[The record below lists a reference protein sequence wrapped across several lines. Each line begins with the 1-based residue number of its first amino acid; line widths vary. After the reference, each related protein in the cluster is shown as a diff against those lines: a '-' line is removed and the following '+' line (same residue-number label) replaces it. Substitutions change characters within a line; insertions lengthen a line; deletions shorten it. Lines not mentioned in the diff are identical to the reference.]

1 MMASN
6 ESEVCYHPETFF
18 ICRRLQKN
26 TLMYTQFFGLSEH
39 PFSISPNPKYLYM
52 SERHGEALAHL
63 NYGLQDGGGFVL
75 LTGEVGTGKT
85 TVSRCLLQQLPAD
98 TEIAYILNP
107 SLTERDLLAAICD
120 EFQLPYGEEASL
132 KQLFDLIRDHLLANL
147 AAGKRSVVLVDEAQH
162 LLPGVLE
169 QLRLLTNLETDEKK
183 LLQVVL
189 IGQPELQQM
198 LRQPLLRQLAQ
209 RITARYHLLPLSRQ
223 DVDAYVRFRLQVA
236 GCVQPIF
243 TPKAIQTLHR
253 LSGGIPR
260 LINLICDR
268 ALIAAFAR
276 GSHKI
281 VHGDISQSAYEVSG
295 IRDEG
300 TWQSGL
306 LVALAGALLV
316 ATGWWGWQWFGVFPT
331 RPLVK
336 VEVPVKVD
344 DTPEQQEQLTRAI
357 NQALDPGVAM
367 QNLYRVW
374 GYQTELEESTCDDA
388 PRAGLRCQ
396 EGEASL
402 AQLQALQH
410 PALISLTDETGGL
423 YYATLVSLGPD
434 KASLLIGNQSWQV
447 DRQWLSDAW
456 GGSYTLLWRMPKGGV
471 TLIGS
476 NAGATQVQWLDNALS
491 RAMQQPDRKVSR
503 FDATLK
509 NKLQQFQREQGLTPD
524 GIAGS
529 NTLLRLN
536 VVAGEPMPRL
546 EDESLRASTPVDL
559 DAVVDDA
566 MDPLVEEAS

>member
-85 TVSRCLLQQLPAD
+85 TVSRCLLQQLPAE

-120 EFQLPYGEEASL
+120 EFQLPYPEDAWI
-132 KQLFDLIRDHLLANL
+132 KRLFDLIRDHLLANL

-169 QLRLLTNLETDEKK
+169 QLRLLTNLETDERK

-209 RITARYHLLPLSRQ
+209 RITARYHLLPLSHS

-243 TPKAIQTLHR
+243 TPRAIKTLHR

-260 LINLICDR
+260 FINLICDR

-276 GSHKI
+276 GSYKI
-281 VHGDISQSAYEVSG
+281 VHSDISQAAFEVNG
-295 IRDEG
+295 VRDEG
-300 TWQSGL
+300 SWASGL
-306 LVALAGALLV
+306 MVTLAGALLV
-316 ATGWWGWQWFGVFPT
+316 AAGWWGWQFFGVFPT
-331 RPLVK
+331 RPVVK
-336 VEVPVKVD
+336 VEVPVTID
-344 DTPEQQEQLTRAI
+344 ETAEQQEQLTEAI
-357 NQALDPGVAM
+357 NQAIDPDSAM

-374 GYQTELEESTCDDA
+374 GYEPEPFEATCDNA

-402 AQLQALQH
+402 DELLALQY
-410 PALISLTDETGGL
+410 PAMITLTDQTGSL
-423 YYATLVSLGPD
+423 YYATLVNLGPS
-434 KASLLIGNQSWQV
+434 KASLMIGDQSWQV
-447 DRQWLSDAW
+447 DRQWLSDNW

-471 TLIGS
+471 SLIAS
-476 NAGATQVQWLDNALS
+476 NAGQTQIQWLDNALS
-491 RAMQQPDRKVSR
+491 RALQQPERKVRR
-503 FDATLK
+503 FDGELK
-509 NKLQQFQREQGLTPD
+509 NKLQQFQRDQGLTPD

-536 VVAGEPMPRL
+536 ALSGEPMPRL
-546 EDESLRASTPVDL
+546 E
-559 DAVVDDA
+559 
-566 MDPLVEEAS
+566 EAS

>member
-1 MMASN
+1 
-6 ESEVCYHPETFF
+6 
-18 ICRRLQKN
+18 
-26 TLMYTQFFGLSEH
+26 MYIQFFGLSEH

-85 TVSRCLLQQLPAD
+85 TVSRCLLQQLPAE

-120 EFQLPYGEEASL
+120 EFQLPYPKDAEIKL
-132 KQLFDLIRDHLLANL
+132 LFDLIRDHLLANL

-209 RITARYHLLPLSRQ
+209 RITARYHLLPLSHN

-243 TPKAIQTLHR
+243 TPRAIKTLHR

-260 LINLICDR
+260 MINLICDR
-268 ALIAAFAR
+268 ALLAAFAR
-276 GSHKI
+276 GSYKI
-281 VHGDISQSAYEVSG
+281 VHGDISQAAFEVSG

-300 TWQSGL
+300 SWVSSLAVT
-306 LVALAGALLV
+306 LAGALLV
-316 ATGWWGWQWFGVFPT
+316 AAGWWGWQFIGVFPA
-331 RPLVK
+331 RPVVQ
-336 VEVPVKVD
+336 VEVPVTID
-344 DTPEQQEQLTRAI
+344 ETDEQQEQLTEAI
-357 NQALDPGVAM
+357 NQAIEPENAM

-374 GYQTELEESTCDDA
+374 GYEPDPLDATCDNA
-388 PRAGLRCQ
+388 SRAGLRCQ

-402 AQLQALQH
+402 DELRTLQY
-410 PALISLTDETGGL
+410 PAMITLTDQTGGL
-423 YYATLVSLGPD
+423 YYATLVNLGPG
-434 KASLLIGNQSWQV
+434 KANLMIGSQSWQV
-447 DRQWLSDAW
+447 DRQWLKDNW

-471 TLIGS
+471 SIIAG
-476 NAGATQVQWLDNALS
+476 NAGQAQIQWLDNALS
-491 RAMQQPDRKVSR
+491 RALQQPERKVRR
-503 FDATLK
+503 FDDELK
-509 NKLQQFQREQGLTPD
+509 NKLLQFQRDQGLTPD

-536 VVAGEPMPRL
+536 ALSGETMPRL
-546 EDESLRASTPVDL
+546 E
-559 DAVVDDA
+559 
-566 MDPLVEEAS
+566 EAS

>member
-1 MMASN
+1 
-6 ESEVCYHPETFF
+6 
-18 ICRRLQKN
+18 
-26 TLMYTQFFGLSEH
+26 MYTQFFGLSEP

-63 NYGLQDGGGFVL
+63 SYGLQDGGGFVL

-85 TVSRCLLQQLPAD
+85 TVSRCLLQQLPPE

-120 EFQLPYGEEASL
+120 EYQLPYADEASL

-169 QLRLLTNLETDEKK
+169 QLRLLTNLETDDKK

-236 GCVQPIF
+236 GCIQPLF
-243 TPKAIQTLHR
+243 TPRAIQTLHR

-300 TWQSGL
+300 SWQSGL
-306 LVALAGALLV
+306 AVTLGGALLV
-316 ATGWWGWQWFGVFPT
+316 AAGWWGWQFFGIFPE
-331 RPLVK
+331 RPLIK
-336 VEVPVKVD
+336 VEVPVKID
-344 DTPEQQEQLTRAI
+344 DTLEQQEQLTRAI
-357 NQALDPGVAM
+357 NQALEPDVAM
-367 QNLYRVW
+367 QNLYKVW
-374 GYQTELEESTCDDA
+374 GYQTELEEATCDNA

-396 EGEASL
+396 EGEATL
-402 AQLQALQH
+402 AQLQALQY
-410 PALISLTDETGGL
+410 PALISLTDETGGI
-423 YYATLVSLGPD
+423 YYATLVSLGAD

-456 GGSYTLLWRMPKGGV
+456 GGSYTLLWRMPKGNV
-471 TLIGS
+471 TLIGN
-476 NAGATQVQWLDNALS
+476 NAGATQVQWLDNALN

-503 FDATLK
+503 FDATLR
-509 NKLQQFQREQGLTPD
+509 NKLLQFQRDQGLTPD

-536 VVAGEPMPRL
+536 ALSGEPMPRL

-559 DAVVDDA
+559 DTVADDA
-566 MDPLVEEAS
+566 MDPQVEEAS

>member
-1 MMASN
+1 MPQTPK
-6 ESEVCYHPETFF
+6 VQPEG
-18 ICRRLQKN
+18 
-26 TLMYTQFFGLSEH
+26 MLS
-39 PFSISPNPKYLYM
+39 PA
-52 SERHGEALAHL
+52 ERE
-63 NYGLQDGGGFVL
+63 
-75 LTGEVGTGKT
+75 
-85 TVSRCLLQQLPAD
+85 TVSAISILGRDKRTLNRNWGPAQAFLLEAAARDPQV
-98 TEIAYILNP
+98 
-107 SLTERDLLAAICD
+107 ERI
-120 EFQLPYGEEASL
+120 F
-132 KQLFDLIRDHLLANL
+132 
-147 AAGKRSVVLVDEAQH
+147 
-162 LLPGVLE
+162 
-169 QLRLLTNLETDEKK
+169 
-183 LLQVVL
+183 
-189 IGQPELQQM
+189 
-198 LRQPLLRQLAQ
+198 
-209 RITARYHLLPLSRQ
+209 ITAPAKLALCA
-223 DVDAYVRFRLQVA
+223 DAGPGDAAWLRKVRPWWGHDDHMHVRLNCPRGVA

-243 TPKAIQTLHR
+243 TPRAIQTLHR

-300 TWQSGL
+300 SWQSGL
-306 LVALAGALLV
+306 TVALVGALLV
-316 ATGWWGWQWFGVFPT
+316 ATGWWGWQFFGFFPA

-344 DTPEQQEQLTRAI
+344 DTPEQQAQLTRAI
-357 NQALDPGVAM
+357 NQALEPDVAM
-367 QNLYRVW
+367 QNLYKVW
-374 GYQTELEESTCDDA
+374 GYQAELEEATCDNA

-402 AQLQALQH
+402 AQLQALQY

-423 YYATLVSLGPD
+423 YYATLVSLGAD

-456 GGSYTLLWRMPKGGV
+456 GGSYTLLWRMPRGNV
-471 TLIGS
+471 PLIAS
-476 NAGATQVQWLDNALS
+476 NAGAAQVQWLDNALS

-536 VVAGEPMPRL
+536 VASGEPMPRL

-559 DAVVDDA
+559 DSVADDET
-566 MDPLVEEAS
+566 DPMVEEAS

>member
-1 MMASN
+1 
-6 ESEVCYHPETFF
+6 
-18 ICRRLQKN
+18 
-26 TLMYTQFFGLSEH
+26 MYTQFFGLSEP

-63 NYGLQDGGGFVL
+63 SYGLQDGGGFVL

-85 TVSRCLLQQLPAD
+85 TVSRCLLQQLPPE

-120 EFQLPYGEEASL
+120 EYQLPYADEASL

-169 QLRLLTNLETDEKK
+169 QLRLLTNLETDDKK

-236 GCVQPIF
+236 GCIQPLF
-243 TPKAIQTLHR
+243 TPRAIQTLHR

-300 TWQSGL
+300 SWQSGL
-306 LVALAGALLV
+306 AVTLGGALLV
-316 ATGWWGWQWFGVFPT
+316 AAGWWGWQFFGIFPE
-331 RPLVK
+331 RPLIK
-336 VEVPVKVD
+336 VEVPVKID
-344 DTPEQQEQLTRAI
+344 DTLEQQEQLTRAI
-357 NQALDPGVAM
+357 NQALEPDVAM
-367 QNLYRVW
+367 QNLYKVW
-374 GYQTELEESTCDDA
+374 GYQTELEEATCDNA

-396 EGEASL
+396 EGEATL
-402 AQLQALQH
+402 AQLQALQY
-410 PALISLTDETGGL
+410 PALISLTDETGGI
-423 YYATLVSLGPD
+423 YYATLVSLGAD

-456 GGSYTLLWRMPKGGV
+456 GGSYTLLWRMPKGNV
-471 TLIGS
+471 TLIGN
-476 NAGATQVQWLDNALS
+476 NAGATQVQWLDNALN

-503 FDATLK
+503 FDATLR
-509 NKLQQFQREQGLTPD
+509 NKLLQFQRDQGLTPD

-536 VVAGEPMPRL
+536 ALSGEPMPRL
-546 EDESLRASTPVDL
+546 GDESLRASTPVDL
-559 DAVVDDA
+559 DTVADDA
-566 MDPLVEEAS
+566 MDPQVEEAS

>member
-1 MMASN
+1 M
-6 ESEVCYHPETFF
+6 
-18 ICRRLQKN
+18 
-26 TLMYTQFFGLSEH
+26 
-39 PFSISPNPKYLYM
+39 
-52 SERHGEALAHL
+52 
-63 NYGLQDGGGFVL
+63 
-75 LTGEVGTGKT
+75 GTGKT
-85 TVSRCLLQQLPAD
+85 TVSRCLLQQLPAE

-120 EFQLPYGEEASL
+120 EFQLPYAQEASL

-388 PRAGLRCQ
+388 PAP
-396 EGEASL
+396 A
-402 AQLQALQH
+402 AL
-410 PALISLTDETGGL
+410 PG
-423 YYATLVSLGPD
+423 
-434 KASLLIGNQSWQV
+434 
-447 DRQWLSDAW
+447 
-456 GGSYTLLWRMPKGGV
+456 GGSQPGT
-471 TLIGS
+471 T
-476 NAGATQVQWLDNALS
+476 AGAATPGPH
-491 RAMQQPDRKVSR
+491 QPDRR
-503 FDATLK
+503 DRRPLLCHPGQPGAG
-509 NKLQQFQREQGLTPD
+509 QGLLAHRQSEL
-524 GIAGS
+524 AGGQAVA
-529 NTLLRLN
+529 LRRLGA
-536 VVAGEPMPRL
+536 VIPCCGACPRAG
-546 EDESLRASTPVDL
+546 
-559 DAVVDDA
+559 
-566 MDPLVEEAS
+566 

>member
-1 MMASN
+1 
-6 ESEVCYHPETFF
+6 
-18 ICRRLQKN
+18 
-26 TLMYTQFFGLSEH
+26 MYTQFFGLSEP

-63 NYGLQDGGGFVL
+63 SYGLQDGGGFVL

-85 TVSRCLLQQLPAD
+85 TVSRCLLQQLPPE

-120 EFQLPYGEEASL
+120 EYQLPYADEASL

-169 QLRLLTNLETDEKK
+169 QLRLLTNLETDDKK

-236 GCVQPIF
+236 GCIQPLF
-243 TPKAIQTLHR
+243 TPRAIQTLHR

-300 TWQSGL
+300 SWQSGL
-306 LVALAGALLV
+306 AVTLGGALLV
-316 ATGWWGWQWFGVFPT
+316 AAGWWGWQFFGIFPE
-331 RPLVK
+331 RPLIK
-336 VEVPVKVD
+336 VEVPVKID
-344 DTPEQQEQLTRAI
+344 DTLEQQEQLTRAI
-357 NQALDPGVAM
+357 NQALEPDVAM
-367 QNLYRVW
+367 QNLYKVW
-374 GYQTELEESTCDDA
+374 GYQTELEEASCDNA

-396 EGEASL
+396 EGEATL
-402 AQLQALQH
+402 AQLQALQY
-410 PALISLTDETGGL
+410 PALISLTDETGGI
-423 YYATLVSLGPD
+423 YYATLVSLGAD
-434 KASLLIGNQSWQV
+434 KASLLIGNQSWRV

-456 GGSYTLLWRMPKGGV
+456 GGSYTLLWRMPKGNV
-471 TLIGS
+471 TLIGN
-476 NAGATQVQWLDNALS
+476 NAGATQVQWLDNALN

-503 FDATLK
+503 FDATLR
-509 NKLQQFQREQGLTPD
+509 NKLLQFQRDQGLTPD

-536 VVAGEPMPRL
+536 ALSGEPMPRL

-559 DAVVDDA
+559 DTVADDA
-566 MDPLVEEAS
+566 MDPMVEEAS

>member
-1 MMASN
+1 
-6 ESEVCYHPETFF
+6 
-18 ICRRLQKN
+18 
-26 TLMYTQFFGLSEH
+26 MYTQFFGLSEP

-243 TPKAIQTLHR
+243 TPRAIQTLHR

-281 VHGDISQSAYEVSG
+281 VHGDISQSAFEVSG

-300 TWQSGL
+300 SWQSSL
-306 LVALAGALLV
+306 TVTLAGALLV
-316 ATGWWGWQWFGVFPT
+316 AAGWWGWQFFGVFPA
-331 RPLVK
+331 RPLIK

-344 DTPEQQEQLTRAI
+344 DTPEQLEQLTRAI
-357 NQALDPGVAM
+357 NQAISPDVAM

-374 GYQTELEESTCDDA
+374 GYQTELEEATCDNA

-396 EGEASL
+396 EGDASL
-402 AQLQALQH
+402 AQLQALQY

-423 YYATLVSLGPD
+423 YYATLVGLGAD

-456 GGSYTLLWRMPKGGV
+456 GGSYTLLWRMPRGNL

-476 NAGATQVQWLDNALS
+476 NAAPAQIQWLDNALS
-491 RAMQQPDRKVSR
+491 RALQQPDRKVSR

-529 NTLLRLN
+529 KTLLRLN
-536 VVAGEPMPRL
+536 VMAGEPMPRL
-546 EDESLRASTPVDL
+546 EDESLRANTPVDL
-559 DAVVDDA
+559 DSVADDD
-566 MDPLVEEAS
+566 MEPMVEEAS

>member
-1 MMASN
+1 
-6 ESEVCYHPETFF
+6 
-18 ICRRLQKN
+18 
-26 TLMYTQFFGLSEH
+26 MYTQFFGLSEP

-85 TVSRCLLQQLPAD
+85 TVSRCLLQQLPAE

-120 EFQLPYGEEASL
+120 EFQLPYAQEASL

-209 RITARYHLLPLSRQ
+209 RITARYHLLPLSSQ

-243 TPKAIQTLHR
+243 TPRAIQTLHR

-281 VHGDISQSAYEVSG
+281 AHGDISLAAYEVSG

-300 TWQSGL
+300 SWQSGL
-306 LVALAGALLV
+306 TVTLAGALLV
-316 ATGWWGWQWFGVFPT
+316 AAGWWGWQFFGVFPA

-344 DTPEQQEQLTRAI
+344 ETPEQLEQLTRAI
-357 NQALDPGVAM
+357 NQALEPDVAM
-367 QNLYRVW
+367 QNLFRVW
-374 GYQTELEESTCDDA
+374 GYQTELEEATCNDA

-402 AQLQALQH
+402 AELQALQY

-471 TLIGS
+471 PLIGS
-476 NAGATQVQWLDNALS
+476 NASAAQAQWLDNALN

-503 FDATLK
+503 FDAALK
-509 NKLQQFQREQGLTPD
+509 SKLQQFQREQGLTPD

-536 VVAGEPMPRL
+536 AVAGEPMPRL

-559 DAVVDDA
+559 DAVADDT
-566 MDPLVEEAS
+566 MDPLMEDAS

>member
-1 MMASN
+1 
-6 ESEVCYHPETFF
+6 
-18 ICRRLQKN
+18 
-26 TLMYTQFFGLSEH
+26 MYTQFFGLSEP

-85 TVSRCLLQQLPAD
+85 TVSRCLLQQLPPE

-209 RITARYHLLPLSRQ
+209 RITARYHLQPLSRQ

-243 TPKAIQTLHR
+243 TPRAIQTLHR

-300 TWQSGL
+300 SWQSGL
-306 LVALAGALLV
+306 TVALVGALLV
-316 ATGWWGWQWFGVFPT
+316 ATGWWGWQFFGIFPE
-331 RPLVK
+331 RPLIK

-344 DTPEQQEQLTRAI
+344 DTLEQQEQLTRAI
-357 NQALDPGVAM
+357 NQALEPDVAM
-367 QNLYRVW
+367 QNLYKVW
-374 GYQTELEESTCDDA
+374 GYQAELEEATCDNA

-396 EGEASL
+396 EGEATL
-402 AQLQALQH
+402 TQLQTLQY
-410 PALISLTDETGGL
+410 PALISLTDETGGI
-423 YYATLVSLGPD
+423 YYATLVSLGAD

-456 GGSYTLLWRMPKGGV
+456 GGSYTLLWRMPKGNV
-471 TLIGS
+471 TLIGN
-476 NAGATQVQWLDNALS
+476 NAGATQAQWLDNALS

-509 NKLQQFQREQGLTPD
+509 NKLLQFQREQGLTPD

-536 VVAGEPMPRL
+536 ALSGEPMPRL

-559 DAVVDDA
+559 DSVADDA
-566 MDPLVEEAS
+566 MDPQVEEAS

>member
-1 MMASN
+1 
-6 ESEVCYHPETFF
+6 
-18 ICRRLQKN
+18 
-26 TLMYTQFFGLSEH
+26 
-39 PFSISPNPKYLYM
+39 M

-85 TVSRCLLQQLPAD
+85 TVSRCLLQQLPAE

-120 EFQLPYGEEASL
+120 EFQLPYAQEASL

-336 VEVPVKVD
+336 VEVPIKVD

>member
-1 MMASN
+1 
-6 ESEVCYHPETFF
+6 
-18 ICRRLQKN
+18 
-26 TLMYTQFFGLSEH
+26 MYTQFFGLSEH

-85 TVSRCLLQQLPAD
+85 TVSRCLLQQLPAE

-120 EFQLPYGEEASL
+120 EFQLAYGHDAGL

-209 RITARYHLLPLSRQ
+209 RITARYHLLPLSCQ

-281 VHGDISQSAYEVSG
+281 VHGDISLAAFEVSG

-306 LVALAGALLV
+306 MVALVGALLV
-316 ATGWWGWQWFGVFPT
+316 ATGWWGWQFFGFFPT
-331 RPLVK
+331 RPVVT

-357 NQALDPGVAM
+357 NQALEPDSAM
-367 QNLYRVW
+367 QNLYKVW
-374 GYQTELEESTCDDA
+374 GYQTELEEATCDNA

-402 AQLQALQH
+402 ADLQALQY
-410 PALISLTDETGGL
+410 PALVSLTDETGGT
-423 YYATLVSLGPD
+423 YYATLVNLGPD
-434 KASLLIGNQSWQV
+434 KANLLIGNQSWQV
-447 DRQWLSDAW
+447 DRQWLSDYW

-471 TLIGS
+471 TLIGN
-476 NAGATQVQWLDNALS
+476 NAGPSQVQWLDNALS
-491 RAMQQPDRKVSR
+491 RALQQPDRKVRR
-503 FDATLK
+503 FDAELK
-509 NKLQQFQREQGLTPD
+509 TKLQQFQRAQGLNPD

-536 VVAGEPMPRL
+536 VMAGEPMPKL
-546 EDESLRASTPVDL
+546 EDPAQRASKPARL
-559 DAVVDDA
+559 DPAEGDDA
-566 MDPLVEEAS
+566 MNTLSEEAS

>member
-1 MMASN
+1 
-6 ESEVCYHPETFF
+6 
-18 ICRRLQKN
+18 
-26 TLMYTQFFGLSEH
+26 MYTQFFGLSEP

-63 NYGLQDGGGFVL
+63 SYGLQDGGGFVL

-85 TVSRCLLQQLPAD
+85 TVSRCLLQQLPPE

-120 EFQLPYGEEASL
+120 EYQLPYADEASL

-169 QLRLLTNLETDEKK
+169 QLRLLTNLETDDKK

-243 TPKAIQTLHR
+243 TPRAIQTLHR

-300 TWQSGL
+300 SWQSGL
-306 LVALAGALLV
+306 TVALVGALLV
-316 ATGWWGWQWFGVFPT
+316 ATGWWGWQFFGIFPE
-331 RPLVK
+331 RPLIK
-336 VEVPVKVD
+336 VEVPVKID
-344 DTPEQQEQLTRAI
+344 DTLEQQEQLTRAI
-357 NQALDPGVAM
+357 NQALEPDVAM
-367 QNLYRVW
+367 QNLYKVW
-374 GYQTELEESTCDDA
+374 GYQTELEEATCDNA

-396 EGEASL
+396 EGEATL
-402 AQLQALQH
+402 TQLQALQY
-410 PALISLTDETGGL
+410 PALISLTDETGGI
-423 YYATLVSLGPD
+423 YYATLVSLGAD

-456 GGSYTLLWRMPKGGV
+456 GGSYTLLWRMPRGNV
-471 TLIGS
+471 PLIAS
-476 NAGATQVQWLDNALS
+476 NAGAAQVQWLDNALS

-536 VVAGEPMPRL
+536 VASGEPMPRL
-546 EDESLRASTPVDL
+546 EDGSLRASTPVDL
-559 DAVVDDA
+559 DSVADDET
-566 MDPLVEEAS
+566 DPMVEEAS

>member
-1 MMASN
+1 
-6 ESEVCYHPETFF
+6 
-18 ICRRLQKN
+18 
-26 TLMYTQFFGLSEH
+26 MYTQFFGLSEP

-63 NYGLQDGGGFVL
+63 SYGLQDGGGFVL

-85 TVSRCLLQQLPAD
+85 TVSRCLLQQLPPE

-120 EFQLPYGEEASL
+120 EYQLPYADEASL

-169 QLRLLTNLETDEKK
+169 QLRLLTNLETDDKK

-236 GCVQPIF
+236 GCIQPLF
-243 TPKAIQTLHR
+243 TPRAIQTLHR

-300 TWQSGL
+300 SWQSGL
-306 LVALAGALLV
+306 AVTLGGALLV
-316 ATGWWGWQWFGVFPT
+316 AAGWWGWQFFGIFPE
-331 RPLVK
+331 RPLIK
-336 VEVPVKVD
+336 VEVPVKID
-344 DTPEQQEQLTRAI
+344 DTLEQQEQLTRAI
-357 NQALDPGVAM
+357 NQALEPDVAM
-367 QNLYRVW
+367 QNLYKVW
-374 GYQTELEESTCDDA
+374 GYQTELEEASCDNA

-396 EGEASL
+396 EGEATL
-402 AQLQALQH
+402 AQLQVLQY
-410 PALISLTDETGGL
+410 PALISLTDETGGI
-423 YYATLVSLGPD
+423 YYATLVSLGAD

-456 GGSYTLLWRMPKGGV
+456 GGSYTLLWRMPKGNV
-471 TLIGS
+471 TLIGN
-476 NAGATQVQWLDNALS
+476 NAGATQVQWLDNALN

-503 FDATLK
+503 FDATLR
-509 NKLQQFQREQGLTPD
+509 NKLLQFQRDQGLTPD

-536 VVAGEPMPRL
+536 ALSGEPMPRL

-559 DAVVDDA
+559 DTVADDA
-566 MDPLVEEAS
+566 MDPQVEEAS

>member
-1 MMASN
+1 
-6 ESEVCYHPETFF
+6 
-18 ICRRLQKN
+18 
-26 TLMYTQFFGLSEH
+26 MYTQFFGLSEH

-63 NYGLQDGGGFVL
+63 SYGLQDGGGFVL

-85 TVSRCLLQQLPAD
+85 TVSRCLLQQLPAE

-120 EFQLPYGEEASL
+120 EFQLAYPTEAGIKL
-132 KQLFDLIRDHLLANL
+132 LFDLIRDHLLANL

-162 LLPGVLE
+162 LLPEVLE

-209 RITARYHLLPLSRQ
+209 RITARYHLLPLGAG

-243 TPKAIQTLHR
+243 TPRAIQTLHR

-276 GSHKI
+276 GSYKI
-281 VHGDISQSAYEVSG
+281 VHGDISQAAFEVSG

-300 TWQSGL
+300 SWLSGL
-306 LVALAGALLV
+306 AVALAGALLV
-316 ATGWWGWQWFGVFPT
+316 AAGWWGWQFFGVFPT
-331 RPLVK
+331 RPVVK
-336 VEVPVKVD
+336 VEVPVTVD
-344 DTPEQQEQLTRAI
+344 ETAEQQEQLTEAI
-357 NQALDPGVAM
+357 NQALDPEGAM

-374 GYQTELEESTCDDA
+374 GYEPELEDATCDNA

-402 AQLQALQH
+402 DELRNLQY
-410 PALISLTDETGGL
+410 PAMVSLTDETGGI
-423 YYATLVSLGPD
+423 YYATLVTLGP
-434 KASLLIGNQSWQV
+434 KQARLMIGNQSWQV
-447 DRQWLSDAW
+447 ERQWLSDNW
-456 GGSYTLLWRMPKGGV
+456 GGSYTLLWRMPKGGAS
-471 TLIGS
+471 LIGN
-476 NAGATQVQWLDNALS
+476 NAGQAQIQWLDNALS
-491 RAMQQPDRKVSR
+491 RALQQPERKVRR
-503 FDATLK
+503 FDGELK
-509 NKLQQFQREQGLTPD
+509 NKLQQFQRDQGLNPD

-536 VVAGEPMPRL
+536 ALSGEPMPRL
-546 EDESLRASTPVDL
+546 E
-559 DAVVDDA
+559 
-566 MDPLVEEAS
+566 EAS

>member
-1 MMASN
+1 MVPGSLTSLWGGFNLPPITM
-6 ESEVCYHPETFF
+6 EW
-18 ICRRLQKN
+18 I
-26 TLMYTQFFGLSEH
+26 LMYTQFFGLSEP

-63 NYGLQDGGGFVL
+63 SYGLQDGGGFVL

-85 TVSRCLLQQLPAD
+85 TVSRCLLQQLPPE

-120 EFQLPYGEEASL
+120 EYQLPYADEASL

-169 QLRLLTNLETDEKK
+169 QLRLLTNLETDDKK

-236 GCVQPIF
+236 GCIQPLF
-243 TPKAIQTLHR
+243 TPRAIQTLHR

-300 TWQSGL
+300 SWQSGL
-306 LVALAGALLV
+306 AVTLGGALLV
-316 ATGWWGWQWFGVFPT
+316 AAGWWGWQFFGIFPE
-331 RPLVK
+331 RPLIK
-336 VEVPVKVD
+336 VEVPVKID
-344 DTPEQQEQLTRAI
+344 DTLEQQEQLTRAI
-357 NQALDPGVAM
+357 NQALEPDVAM
-367 QNLYRVW
+367 QNLYKVW
-374 GYQTELEESTCDDA
+374 GYQTELEEATCDNA

-396 EGEASL
+396 EGEATL
-402 AQLQALQH
+402 AQLQALQY
-410 PALISLTDETGGL
+410 PALISLTDETGGI
-423 YYATLVSLGPD
+423 YYATLVSLGAD

-456 GGSYTLLWRMPKGGV
+456 GGSYTLLWRMPKGNV
-471 TLIGS
+471 TLIGN
-476 NAGATQVQWLDNALS
+476 NAGATQVQWLDNALN

-503 FDATLK
+503 FDTTLR
-509 NKLQQFQREQGLTPD
+509 NKLLQFQRDQGLTPD

-536 VVAGEPMPRL
+536 ALSGEPMPRL

-559 DAVVDDA
+559 DTVADDA
-566 MDPLVEEAS
+566 MDPQVEEAS

>member
-1 MMASN
+1 MDPGSLTSLWGGFNLPPITM
-6 ESEVCYHPETFF
+6 EW
-18 ICRRLQKN
+18 I
-26 TLMYTQFFGLSEH
+26 LMYTQFFGLSEP

-63 NYGLQDGGGFVL
+63 SYGLQDGGGFVL

-85 TVSRCLLQQLPAD
+85 TVSRCLLQQLPPE

-120 EFQLPYGEEASL
+120 EYQLPYADEASL

-169 QLRLLTNLETDEKK
+169 QLRLLTNLETDDKK

-236 GCVQPIF
+236 GCIQPLF
-243 TPKAIQTLHR
+243 TPRAIQTLHR

-300 TWQSGL
+300 SWQSGL
-306 LVALAGALLV
+306 AVTLGGALLV
-316 ATGWWGWQWFGVFPT
+316 AAGWWGWQFVGIFPE
-331 RPLVK
+331 RPLIK
-336 VEVPVKVD
+336 VEVPVKID
-344 DTPEQQEQLTRAI
+344 DTLEQQEQLTRAI
-357 NQALDPGVAM
+357 NQALEPDVAM
-367 QNLYRVW
+367 QNLYKVW
-374 GYQTELEESTCDDA
+374 GYQTELEEASCDNA

-396 EGEASL
+396 EGEATL
-402 AQLQALQH
+402 AQLQALQY
-410 PALISLTDETGGL
+410 PALISLTDETGGI
-423 YYATLVSLGPD
+423 YYATLVSLGAD

-456 GGSYTLLWRMPKGGV
+456 GGSYTLLWRMPKGNV
-471 TLIGS
+471 TLIGN
-476 NAGATQVQWLDNALS
+476 NAGATQVQWLDNALN

-503 FDATLK
+503 FDATLR
-509 NKLQQFQREQGLTPD
+509 NKLLQFQRDQGLTPD

-536 VVAGEPMPRL
+536 ALSGEPMPRL

-559 DAVVDDA
+559 DTVADDA
-566 MDPLVEEAS
+566 MDPQVEEAS

>member
-1 MMASN
+1 M
-6 ESEVCYHPETFF
+6 
-18 ICRRLQKN
+18 
-26 TLMYTQFFGLSEH
+26 
-39 PFSISPNPKYLYM
+39 
-52 SERHGEALAHL
+52 
-63 NYGLQDGGGFVL
+63 
-75 LTGEVGTGKT
+75 
-85 TVSRCLLQQLPAD
+85 
-98 TEIAYILNP
+98 
-107 SLTERDLLAAICD
+107 
-120 EFQLPYGEEASL
+120 
-132 KQLFDLIRDHLLANL
+132 
-147 AAGKRSVVLVDEAQH
+147 
-162 LLPGVLE
+162 LE

-536 VVAGEPMPRL
+536 AVAGEPMPRL

>member
-1 MMASN
+1 
-6 ESEVCYHPETFF
+6 
-18 ICRRLQKN
+18 
-26 TLMYTQFFGLSEH
+26 MYTQFFGLSEP

-63 NYGLQDGGGFVL
+63 SYGLQDGGGFVL

-85 TVSRCLLQQLPAD
+85 TVSRCLLQQLPPE

-120 EFQLPYGEEASL
+120 EYQLPYADEASL

-169 QLRLLTNLETDEKK
+169 QLRLLTNLETDDKK

-236 GCVQPIF
+236 GCIQPLF
-243 TPKAIQTLHR
+243 TPRAIQTLHR

-300 TWQSGL
+300 SWQSGL
-306 LVALAGALLV
+306 AVTLGGALLV
-316 ATGWWGWQWFGVFPT
+316 AAGWWGWQFVGIFPE
-331 RPLVK
+331 RPLIK
-336 VEVPVKVD
+336 VEVPVKID
-344 DTPEQQEQLTRAI
+344 DTLEQQEQLTRAI
-357 NQALDPGVAM
+357 NQALEPDVAM
-367 QNLYRVW
+367 QNLYKVW
-374 GYQTELEESTCDDA
+374 GYQTELEEASCDNA

-396 EGEASL
+396 EGEATL
-402 AQLQALQH
+402 AQLQALQY
-410 PALISLTDETGGL
+410 PALISLTDETGGI
-423 YYATLVSLGPD
+423 YYATLVSLGAD

-456 GGSYTLLWRMPKGGV
+456 GGSYTLLWRMPKGNV
-471 TLIGS
+471 TLIGN
-476 NAGATQVQWLDNALS
+476 NAGATQVQWLDNALN

-503 FDATLK
+503 FDATLR
-509 NKLQQFQREQGLTPD
+509 NKLLQFQRDQGLTPD

-536 VVAGEPMPRL
+536 ALSGEPMPRL

-559 DAVVDDA
+559 DTVADDA
-566 MDPLVEEAS
+566 MDLQVEEAS